1 MVDPVRRPPSLRGRA
16 RLVHAVSRPFLA
28 VWNMQCWTGLGLCVV
43 VLTWTVVAMF
53 VLLTGFA
60 G

>member
-1 MVDPVRRPPSLRGRA
+1 MVDPVHRPPSLRGRA
-16 RLVHAVSRPFLA
+16 RLVHAVARPFLA
-28 VWNMQCWTGLGLCVV
+28 VWDTQRWTGLGLCVV
-43 VLTWTVVAMF
+43 VLMWTVVAMF

>member
-1 MVDPVRRPPSLRGRA
+1 MRRPPSLRGRA
-16 RLVHAVSRPFLA
+16 RLVHAVARPFLA

-43 VLTWTVVAMF
+43 VLTWTVAAMF

>member
-1 MVDPVRRPPSLRGRA
+1 VHRPPSLRGRA
-16 RLVHAVSRPFLA
+16 RLVHAVARPFLA

-53 VLLTGFA
+53 VLLAGFA